1 MDTKEEKWVYIVDHY
16 NRETKE
22 CSIEAIF
29 SNQEA
34 AQAYIEDQ
42 SHPEFYQL
50 WSEVVRDTY

>member
-1 MDTKEEKWVYIVDHY
+1 MEEKWVYIVDHY
-16 NRETKE
+16 NRESKE
-22 CSIEAIF
+22 FSIEAIF

-42 SHPEFYQL
+42 SHPEYYQL